1 MVSLVSYKWK
11 LILESRVRGRM
22 FGIKRLEKREE
33 KWQDFEAEAVP
44 HATDLYR
51 VAVWLTRSG
60 SEAEDL
66 VQETFMQALK
76 SFHRYE
82 LGTNCR
88 AWLTTIL
95 YNLNSKRLQKLGRM
109 KLVDDPEEKLA
120 ETIPFE
126 PQLPQK
132 LTDEEVIAAFENVP
146 ENFRQVV
153 LLSDVEGFSY
163 KEIASILDVPM
174 GTVMSRLSRGRKVLR
189 QELAVYAHKH
199 GFGGGNRKIAAN

>member
-1 MVSLVSYKWK
+1 
-11 LILESRVRGRM
+11 M

-33 KWQDFEAEAVP
+33 KWRDFETEAMP
-44 HATDLYR
+44 HAPDLYR
-51 VAVWLTRSG
+51 VAVWLTRSQ

-95 YNLNSKRLQKLGRM
+95 YNLNSKRLQKMGRM
-109 KLVDDPEEKLA
+109 KLVDDAEEKLA

-146 ENFRQVV
+146 ENFRHVV
-153 LLSDVEGFSY
+153 VLSDVEGFSY
-163 KEIASILDVPM
+163 KEIASILNVPM

-189 QELAVYAHKH
+189 QELADYAHRY
-199 GFGGGNRKIAAN
+199 GFGNDQKHAAS